1 MPENNFLTSDLY
13 NIFSILFPDNKQLG
27 MVTSF
32 AVGSS
37 ATFILRF
44 IVFVPS
50 HVMSSISSSD
60 AQFAFTRLFTMVY
73 FGFYMMVWRGW
84 WTLLSTLDIP
94 LGLLLGLGVFALV
107 FACSLASN
115 VGPPLVVNHDTK

>member
-1 MPENNFLTSDLY
+1 MLA
-13 NIFSILFPDNKQLG
+13 SI
-27 MVTSF
+27 

-50 HVMSSISSSD
+50 HVLSSISSSA

-73 FGFYMMVWRGW
+73 FCFYMMLWRGW
-84 WTLLSTLDIP
+84 WTLLSTLNIH
-94 LGLLLGLGVFALV
+94 LGLLLGLGVLV
-107 FACSLASN
+107 LLVTCSLASN
-115 VGPPLVVNHDTK
+115 VGPPLVVSHDTK